1 MGPPA
6 GRTPRE
12 FGEALA
18 SARAAAG
25 VSLESIADRT
35 KISIHALRALESGD
49 FAKLP
54 NRVFARMFL
63 RQYLEH
69 VGVPQA
75 EWLPAFEA
83 AWQRLQESSQPFAL
97 RPPAPV
103 RRSRAGSW
111 VVGLV
116 IVVAGVVSVLLVER
130 SQRGAKRV
138 SSPPAPVAAALVPT
152 AARRQTSAA
161 EATALIPTAAREAT
175 AAAAPTPAAADLSAL
190 VVRTAESS
198 CWVEVHVAGETPMS
212 RLLAPGAVWAIAAG
226 GKEVDLVFGN
236 AGAASVE
243 YMGEVRSPVGSAG
256 AVARI
261 HLAGERRAEAPR

>member
-1 MGPPA
+1 MSPSPGS
-6 GRTPRE
+6 TPRE

-25 VSLESIADRT
+25 VSIESIADRT

-54 NRVFARMFL
+54 NLVFARMFL
-63 RQYLEH
+63 RQYLDH
-69 VGVPQA
+69 VGASQL

-83 AWQRLQESSQPFAL
+83 SWQRLQESSQVYAF

-103 RRSRAGSW
+103 KRRRVGPW

-116 IVVAGVVSVLLVER
+116 IVGGGVVLVLLVER
-130 SQRGAKRV
+130 NQRGPQPASV
-138 SSPPAPVAAALVPT
+138 APSPAAAALVPT
-152 AARRQTSAA
+152 AAP
-161 EATALIPTAAREAT
+161 E
-175 AAAAPTPAAADLSAL
+175 PTPAATATPPAPEPGTL
-190 VVRTAESS
+190 VVRAGESS
-198 CWVEVHVAGETPMS
+198 CWVEARVAGESPVS
-212 RLLAPGAVWAIAAG
+212 RLLSPGAMWEITAG

-243 YMGEVRSPVGSAG
+243 YMGEVRNPVGSAG

-261 HLAGERRAEAPR
+261 HLSGARRAEVAR

>member
-1 MGPPA
+1 MSPSVGS
-6 GRTPRE
+6 TPRE

-54 NRVFARMFL
+54 NLVFARMFL

-69 VGVPQA
+69 VGATQV

-83 AWQRLQESSQPFAL
+83 SWQKLQESSQSFAF

-103 RRSRAGSW
+103 KRRRAGPW
-111 VVGLV
+111 VLGLV
-116 IVVAGVVSVLLVER
+116 IVAAGVASILVVEKA
-130 SQRGAKRV
+130 QRRTQ
-138 SSPPAPVAAALVPT
+138 SSPASPVQVPAAAPPTATPAPVETPSLTPPAP
-152 AARRQTSAA
+152 
-161 EATALIPTAAREAT
+161 
-175 AAAAPTPAAADLSAL
+175 APGVL
-190 VVRTAESS
+190 VVRTGDFP
-198 CWVEVHVAGETPMS
+198 CWVEVRIAGEKAMS
-212 RLLAPGAVWAIAAG
+212 RLLEPRTVWDVAAG

-243 YMGEVRSPVGSAG
+243 YMGDVRSPAGTPG

-261 HLAGERRAEAPR
+261 HLSGGQPSRAPR

>member
-1 MGPPA
+1 LNSNRQALNCKEMSPSSGN
-6 GRTPRE
+6 TPRE

-18 SARAAAG
+18 SARIAAG
-25 VSLESIADRT
+25 VSLESIAERT
-35 KISIHALRALESGD
+35 KISIHALRALESGE

-54 NRVFARMFL
+54 NLVFARMFL

-69 VGVPQA
+69 FGASQ
-75 EWLPAFEA
+75 EQWLPGFEA
-83 AWQRLQESSQPFAL
+83 SWQRLQESKQSFAF

-103 RRSRAGSW
+103 KRRREGPW

-116 IVVAGVVSVLLVER
+116 IVAVGVVSVLLVER
-130 SQRGAKRV
+130 NQRGPQLV
-138 SSPPAPVAAALVPT
+138 SPTPSPAAATLVPT
-152 AARRQTSAA
+152 AVRQPTP
-161 EATALIPTAAREAT
+161 PTAA
-175 AAAAPTPAAADLSAL
+175 PPPALEPVAL
-190 VVRTAESS
+190 VVRTGESS
-198 CWVEVHVAGETPMS
+198 CWVEARVAGESTVS
-212 RLLAPGAVWAIAAG
+212 RLLAPGAVWEIAAG

-261 HLAGERRAEAPR
+261 HLSGGRRTEALR